1 MLIGIMNNTF
11 TLVTEDKEKNALME
25 KTKMYADFI
34 DFIFIRISKFY
45 KKRYLYVIT
54 PK

>member
-1 MLIGIMNNTF
+1 MNNTF
-11 TLVTEDKEKNALME
+11 TLVTEDREKNALME

-34 DFIFIRISKFY
+34 DYCDLRSSKFY
-45 KKRYLYVIT
+45 ERRYLYVIK